1 MNTREKIPSY
11 FSRKIRMLSFF
22 AIVCVVFIHAY
33 NYHDTYLQ
41 PTTALYEGIKIYPI
55 VQFFISN
62 ALTRFANPMYFFISG
77 FLFFAGVRRFDIGV
91 YAKKLKKRLVT
102 LMVPYCIWVFA
113 WSAAGILIAD
123 YCAVSFPVIDEKIG
137 LLRSDGPAVLFTTP
151 LPFQFW
157 YIADLFKLA
166 VLSPIVYLLV
176 KNLKGLSVILAA
188 IPWVFDYSVPGLPNC
203 DGILFFMLGA
213 HLAVNDINFPGREGP
228 AEKNVLT
235 YVIPA
240 AWIAACVVYTMLS
253 ASDKMTGIPQ
263 EALLP
268 AYKIVCALGFASVFI
283 LYDAAAGRIADSRVL
298 GKLSSCTFFIYAS
311 HEPLQHMIFQRVL
324 ELTDS
329 DLVHMALY
337 FGLPL
342 LFILI
347 GTAAGTA
354 LRRAAPRVHSALTG
368 GRG

>member
-1 MNTREKIPSY
+1 MNTREKIPPY
-11 FSRKIRMLSFF
+11 FSRKIRLLSFF

-41 PTTALYEGIKIYPI
+41 PTTVLYEGMRICPI

-77 FLFFAGVRRFDIGV
+77 FLFFAGVRRFDCGV

-123 YCAVSFPVIDEKIG
+123 HCAVAFPVIDEKIG
-137 LLRSDGPAVLFTTP
+137 LLRSGGPAVLFATP

-166 VLSPIVYLLV
+166 ILSPIVYLLV
-176 KNLKGLSVILAA
+176 KKLKGLSVILAA
-188 IPWVFDYSVPGLPNC
+188 VPWVFDYSVPGLTNC

-213 HLAVNDINFPGREGP
+213 HLAVNDISFPGREFP
-228 AEKNVLT
+228 AERNALT
-235 YVIPA
+235 AAIPA
-240 AWIAACVVYTMLS
+240 VWIAVCAVYTLLS
-253 ASDKMTGIPQ
+253 ASEKMTGLPQ
-263 EALLP
+263 GALLP
-268 AYKIVCALGFASVFI
+268 VYKIVCALGFASVFI
-283 LYDAAAGRIADSRVL
+283 LYDAASGWIADSRVL
-298 GKLSSCTFFIYAS
+298 GKLSSCTFFIYAC

-324 ELTDS
+324 EFTDLN
-329 DLVHMALY
+329 LVHMALY

-342 LFILI
+342 LFILT

-354 LRRAAPRVHSALTG
+354 LRRTAPRVHSVLTG